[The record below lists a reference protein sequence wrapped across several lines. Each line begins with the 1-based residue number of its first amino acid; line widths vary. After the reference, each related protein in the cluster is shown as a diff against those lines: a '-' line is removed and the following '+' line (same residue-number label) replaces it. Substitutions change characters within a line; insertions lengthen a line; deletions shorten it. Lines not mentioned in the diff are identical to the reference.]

1 MMHKSLPFSSADNS
15 SLANTYRQSHL
26 CQNVLQELEH
36 VSQSSADKIK
46 GPDEVADYPTTF
58 FYQVSKLMQMLSTRQ
73 LSAVNN
79 DNQSCQPTI
88 LPSVSHDVC
97 VCVRVCGSCVWCVAG
112 Q

>member
-1 MMHKSLPFSSADNS
+1 MMHKSVPFSSADNS

-36 VSQSSADKIK
+36 VSQSSVDKIK

-79 DNQSCQPTI
+79 DNPSCQPTL
-88 LPSVSHDVC
+88 LPSVSHDVR
-97 VCVRVCGSCVWCVAG
+97 VCVRVR
-112 Q
+112 

>member
-36 VSQSSADKIK
+36 VGQSSTDKIK

-58 FYQVSKLMQMLSTRQ
+58 FYQVSKLTADAL
-73 LSAVNN
+73 
-79 DNQSCQPTI
+79 
-88 LPSVSHDVC
+88 H
-97 VCVRVCGSCVWCVAG
+97 
-112 Q
+112 